1 MIITGGLLIPPSP
14 DIIIILL
21 CVCVVRKILNIFKIH
36 SLGNFLVYNTVFT
49 VIPMLY
55 IRSPDLIYG
64 IKKGSLY
71 PSTDISSFPQAPSP
85 WPPLCWGV

>member
-55 IRSPDLIYG
+55 NRSPDLIYG

-71 PSTDISSFPQAPSP
+71 PSTDISSFPQPLSP
-85 WPPLCWGV
+85 WPPLC

>member
-49 VIPMLY
+49 VIP
-55 IRSPDLIYG
+55 IYFDHTLQ
-64 IKKGSLY
+64 SVPHLQ
-71 PSTDISSFPQAPSP
+71 SSNSINEV
-85 WPPLCWGV
+85 GG